1 MHASPEQQ
9 LAFIAYLQRIF
20 SEGNFVATYKCAL
33 LHAIADIAIERSA
46 ERHEREAARTIP
58 LDELAAK
65 FIELYWQHSLPY
77 SATEASATL
86 LKQSSGCQASMLT
99 ELARLRQEGVRSV
112 TALRRH
118 SAWQPLLA
126 QVRRILIDGP
136 LWRLQIL
143 GGREECYLYPH
154 QKGSHHIRLQ
164 PGILFCLHRF
174 YDLVVSLTRQHWLQ
188 LIIEMKGNRPLIG
201 QSAGLEAFLFGSRRQ
216 GLGRVGEVLKDLQEG
231 RCFYCRKP
239 IHKDGEVDHF
249 IPWRC
254 YPLDLGHNFVLAHA
268 KCNNNKRDFLAAPE
282 HRDAWYEQNILTHGA
297 LLTHEL
303 APLVNVDAERSTAI
317 ATWAYQQALREGS
330 RLWCGIN
337 RFVDSATP
345 TTASFTVRGVR

>member
-20 SEGNFVATYKCAL
+20 TEGNFVATYKCAL
-33 LHAIADIAIERSA
+33 LHGIADIAIERSA
-46 ERHEREAARTIP
+46 GTHELDAARTIT

-65 FIELYWQHSLPY
+65 FVELYWQHSLPY
-77 SATEASATL
+77 SATAETATL
-86 LKQSSGCQASMLT
+86 LKQSSGRQASMLT
-99 ELARLRQEGVRSV
+99 ELARLREEGVRSV

-126 QVRRILIDGP
+126 QVKRILIDGP
-136 LWRLQIL
+136 LWRLQVL
-143 GGREECYLYPH
+143 GGREECHLYPH
-154 QKGSHHIRLQ
+154 QRGSDHIRLQ

-174 YDLVVSLTRQHWLQ
+174 HDLVVSLARQHWLQ
-188 LIIEMKGNRPLIG
+188 LVVDMKGNQPLIG
-201 QSAGLEAFLFGSRRQ
+201 QSAGLETFLFGSHRQ
-216 GLGRVGEVLKDLQEG
+216 GLGGVGKVLRELQEG
-231 RCFYCRKP
+231 TCFYCRKA
-239 IHKDGEVDHF
+239 IQGAGEVDHF
-249 IPWRC
+249 IPWRR

-297 LLTHEL
+297 LLTREL

-317 ATWAYQQALREGS
+317 AAWAYQQAVREHA
-330 RLWCGIN
+330 RLWCGIDE
-337 RFVDSATP
+337 FVDVA
-345 TTASFTVRGVR
+345 ASGLSIPLHSL